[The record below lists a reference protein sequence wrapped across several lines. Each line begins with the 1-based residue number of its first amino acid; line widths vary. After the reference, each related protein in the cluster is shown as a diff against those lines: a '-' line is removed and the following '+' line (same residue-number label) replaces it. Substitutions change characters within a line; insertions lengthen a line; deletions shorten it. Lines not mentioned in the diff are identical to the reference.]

1 MWLTKKFV
9 MEEFA
14 TQVKQGN
21 YKKIDYQ
28 TWRNLRDAT
37 PEEWDINIEVR
48 HSLSASEGQP
58 VKVVISWQHCIA
70 PYEFQIDDNS
80 FGKCLYDLL
89 KPYLNSPYSV
99 DTATVS
105 NAMTEMAKS
114 ATTISDSLFKFK
126 DSWDSAITH
135 AAADLKSV
143 KANITTPWDRAYPD
157 ICMEA
162 KQDKAVPVV
171 EITEKGIN
179 IQGKSINDTIVEKI
193 NEAAGFSINGK
204 ENDSM
209 NLFKNFDFGSCENDN
224 VKMSMYGIA
233 VKNANGTW
241 VAYDA
246 KSESVVDVDILN
258 FDAKYLYKMPVA
270 IKDVKAGDVV
280 IHNRKP
286 MFVTVVEGGKL
297 GAIDPAAG
305 EEKVILLTKS
315 MFGFDF
321 VTKVVNLFGDLSA
334 TASADAPFGNM
345 LPIMML
351 ADGKN
356 DDMLPLMFAMNGGKF
371 DMSNPMMMYFL
382 MKDSKGGN
390 DMLPFLM
397 MSNLYG
403 NKCTCNCDCDRE
415 G

>member
-1 MWLTKKFV
+1 MFTLKLKELLDEF
-9 MEEFA
+9 EEWVA
-14 TQVKQGN
+14 EGRV
-21 YKKIDYQ
+21 KKIPYQ
-28 TWRNLRDAT
+28 EWRWLKQHAEDQVRIERDGWGDLGIFSET
-37 PEEWDINIEVR
+37 RCKFLVEGLSYDDDSLGTYLDDIYVHTFDNCLANKCSQEYYYYD
-48 HSLSASEGQP
+48 SNGLEY
-58 VKVVISWQHCIA
+58 VKR
-70 PYEFQIDDNS
+70 DDTG
-80 FGKCLYDLL
+80 F
-89 KPYLNSPYSV
+89 
-99 DTATVS
+99 
-105 NAMTEMAKS
+105 S
-114 ATTISDSLFKFK
+114 ATNKIDSLAEK
-126 DSWDSAITH
+126 
-135 AAADLKSV
+135 
-143 KANITTPWDRAYPD
+143 TTPT
-157 ICMEA
+157 
-162 KQDKAVPVV
+162 V

-179 IQGKSINDTIVEKI
+179 IQGKSINDTIVEKV
-193 NEAAGFSINGK
+193 NEAVGFSINGK

-241 VAYDA
+241 VSYDA

-258 FDAKYLYKMPVA
+258 FDAKYFYKMPVA

-345 LPIMML
+345 LPLMLL
-351 ADGKN
+351 ADGGKS
-356 DDMLPLMFAMNGGKF
+356 DDMLPLVLAMSGGKF
-371 DMSNPMMMYFL
+371 DMSNPMMLYFL
-382 MKDSKGGN
+382 MKDSKN
-390 DMLPFLM
+390 KDILPFM
-397 MSNLYG
+397 FFANG
-403 NKCTCNCDCDRE
+403 QGIAFGKTE
-415 G
+415 AEAKAAVTGPIAP